1 MGGELYDPAQRD
13 SHYQGNVAQYL
24 VDLHDANACF
34 NFCGGM
40 MFQLSLTQK
49 LRDHLSKVGR
59 HGISASEG
67 RLVLL
72 GFVNFENRT

>member
-24 VDLHDANACF
+24 VDLHVANACF

-40 MFQLSLTQK
+40 MFQGRVIFNALSIFSCDQGASKYYLQSPQK
-49 LRDHLSKVGR
+49 RYAKHS
-59 HGISASEG
+59 
-67 RLVLL
+67 
-72 GFVNFENRT
+72 